1 MSKTPTPDPP
11 RDFGDELKVNS
22 TYTVR
27 RGDTLSGIAAA
38 IGATVD
44 ELQALNA
51 IRNPDRLQA
60 GQELIVS
67 LPIEGQAP
75 SVKLIPDSELVNSPA
90 AADFDVQAFVA
101 SRGGYLARHTEKVA
115 GETLTGAQIVRRVAE
130 QYSVNPRLLLALLE
144 HTGGWVDRADPSGDQ
159 MLYPLGFKRTDI
171 RGLYIQ
177 LVWAAARLNEGYYGW
192 RLGNRLWVRLDDG
205 TRALMGDR
213 INAGTAGLQ
222 NALAAV
228 NTRPVWLDA
237 LGDGP
242 DAFIQTYRR
251 MFGNPWQFD
260 VGPLVP
266 AGLKQ
271 PTLTL
276 PWPKGETWLF
286 TGGPH
291 SAWGAGTPWGALD
304 FTPLSVQG
312 CTELP
317 EWVTAVADG
326 VVTRSTNG
334 EVVQSLDPSGDDR
347 IGWSILY
354 LHIGSPDRVAVGTHL
369 KQGDRI
375 GHPSCEGGITD
386 GAHVHVV
393 RRYNGE
399 WLNAVGDVPLDLGG
413 WTASEGAVEYD
424 GTLSNGKLTREACE
438 CKELSINGVGW

>member
-1 MSKTPTPDPP
+1 MWLH
-11 RDFGDELKVNS
+11 G
-22 TYTVR
+22 
-27 RGDTLSGIAAA
+27 
-38 IGATVD
+38 
-44 ELQALNA
+44 
-51 IRNPDRLQA
+51 
-60 GQELIVS
+60 
-67 LPIEGQAP
+67 
-75 SVKLIPDSELVNSPA
+75 
-90 AADFDVQAFVA
+90 
-101 SRGGYLARHTEKVA
+101 GGYLARHTEKVA
-115 GETLTGAQIVRRVAE
+115 GETLTGAQIVQRVAE

-222 NALAAV
+222 NYLAAV

-242 DAFIQTYRR
+242 DTFIQTYRR

-260 VGPLVP
+260 IGPLVP

-271 PTLTL
+271 PTLPCL
-276 PWPKGETWLF
+276 
-286 TGGPH
+286 GPRARPGCSPAGRTAPGAPARPGAH
-291 SAWGAGTPWGALD
+291 STSRRM
-304 FTPLSVQG
+304 SVQG
-312 CTELP
+312 CTELT

-326 VVTRSTNG
+326 VVTRSKNG

-354 LHIGSPDRVAVGTHL
+354 LHIGSPDRVAVGARL

-413 WTASEGAVEYD
+413 WTAAEGAVEYD
-424 GTLSNGKLTREACE
+424 GTLSNGKITREACE
-438 CKELSINGVGW
+438 CKELSVNGVGW